1 MRKLSLIHLVILL
14 CLSVFSISTYST
26 ASQKDGLL
34 KVYFFDVGQGD
45 AIWIEAPNGN
55 QVLIDGGPD
64 NSVIQKLGEV
74 MPFYDKDIDI
84 VVSTHSD
91 ADHITGLIDVLE
103 RLEIRNIVYSNI
115 IRSSSLYDAWR
126 EAVDEE
132 GANVVEP
139 VAGKVIDLG
148 SGVTLTMVHP
158 AESLAGRIMPARG
171 GSASGGEKT
180 NNESVVLMLKYGETE
195 VLLTGDIEAKAERQ
209 IILSGAG
216 CSPVPCGADLG
227 ADILKVAHHGSK
239 TSTIEEFLY
248 EVSPQV
254 AIIQVGAKNRYGHPA
269 QEVLKRLEDYG
280 IRYYRNDTDGDIKVI
295 SDGQNYQIITAN

>member
-195 VLLTGDIEAKAERQ
+195 VLLTGDIEAKTERK
-209 IILSGAG
+209 IILG
-216 CSPVPCGADLG
+216 GADID

-239 TSTIEEFLY
+239 TSTLAEFLY

-254 AIIQVGAKNRYGHPA
+254 AVIQVGTKNRYGHPT
-269 QEVLKRLEDYG
+269 QEVLSRLENFG
-280 IRYYRNDTDGDIKVI
+280 VKLYRTDVDGGVKVI
-295 SDGQNYQIITAN
+295 SDGVNYLINTVK

>member
-209 IILSGAG
+209 IILSGANL
-216 CSPVPCGADLG
+216 D

-239 TSTIEEFLY
+239 TSTLAEFLY

-254 AIIQVGAKNRYGHPA
+254 AVIQVGTKNRYGHPT
-269 QEVLKRLEDYG
+269 QEVLSRLENFG
-280 IRYYRNDTDGDIKVI
+280 VKLYRTDVDGGVKVI
-295 SDGQNYQIITAN
+295 SDGVNYLINTVK